1 MCLLTQSGDARGT
14 YPTLFPPPRA
24 YLPLKECSV
33 VLYCCSCPRAY
44 LPLCPLPIR
53 AWWRCAMPKIHHL
66 AFPFPTTGSTHVVR
80 YQEHHRWRCTWFMQR
95 GDLPLSQKLG
105 KKHLGAHLQHGRQS
119 IEEMGG
125 LGWGGGNSMP
135 ATHPANLS

>member
-1 MCLLTQSGDARGT
+1 
-14 YPTLFPPPRA
+14 
-24 YLPLKECSV
+24 
-33 VLYCCSCPRAY
+33 
-44 LPLCPLPIR
+44 
-53 AWWRCAMPKIHHL
+53 
-66 AFPFPTTGSTHVVR
+66 
-80 YQEHHRWRCTWFMQR
+80 MQR

-125 LGWGGGNSMP
+125 FGWGEGGGNSMP